1 MIELERIL
9 NIINKT
15 QNYVDYVEYKLSRPI
30 YIDNVVIKNIVNE
43 LNNHSNIECY
53 YNGKT
58 RTCDIVGVVDMNNIR
73 IIDLDDNIY
82 TLTNKG
88 IDQQIKDAIH

>member
-53 YNGKT
+53 YNGKS
-58 RTCDIVGVVDMNNIR
+58 RKCDIVGVVDMNNIR

-82 TLTNKG
+82 SLTNKG
-88 IDQQIKDAIH
+88 IDQQIKDVIH